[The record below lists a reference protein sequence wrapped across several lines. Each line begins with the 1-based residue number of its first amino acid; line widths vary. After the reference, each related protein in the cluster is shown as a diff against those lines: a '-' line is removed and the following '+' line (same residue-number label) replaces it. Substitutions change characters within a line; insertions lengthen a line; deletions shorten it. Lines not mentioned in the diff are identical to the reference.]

1 MGTQLSPPELQLY
14 RAIDEILWCDWDP
27 IGVSGIAGARD
38 EYQGYLP
45 EVFRLA
51 LAGDR
56 AKIADYLFWAA
67 TDRIGLTTERD
78 QHFTIADRILAAKAQ
93 ARVGGNDA

>member
-1 MGTQLSPPELQLY
+1 MGTQLPPRELELY
-14 RAIDEILWCDWDP
+14 RAIDEILWRDWDP
-27 IGVSGIAGARD
+27 IGVSGIVHARD

-67 TDRIGLTTERD
+67 TDRMGLPTERHE
-78 QHFTIADRILAAKAQ
+78 HFMIADRILAAKAQ
-93 ARVGGNDA
+93 AGVGGNDA

>member
-1 MGTQLSPPELQLY
+1 MGIKLEGRQLELY
-14 RAIDEILWCDWDP
+14 RAIDEILWREWDP
-27 IGVSGIAGARD
+27 IGVFGIEGARD

-56 AKIADYLFWAA
+56 RPIADYLKWAA
-67 TDRIGLTTERD
+67 SERMGLEIPPDR
-78 QHFTIADRILAAKAQ
+78 HLAAADLILDVK
-93 ARVGGNDA
+93 ARVEAEAP

>member
-1 MGTQLSPPELQLY
+1 LGTQLPPRELELY
-14 RAIDEILWCDWDP
+14 RAIDEILWRDWDP
-27 IGVSGIAGARD
+27 IGVSEIADARD

-67 TDRIGLTTERD
+67 TDRMGLSTER
-78 QHFTIADRILAAKAQ
+78 HRHLTIADRILAAKAQ
-93 ARVGGNDA
+93 AKVGGNDA